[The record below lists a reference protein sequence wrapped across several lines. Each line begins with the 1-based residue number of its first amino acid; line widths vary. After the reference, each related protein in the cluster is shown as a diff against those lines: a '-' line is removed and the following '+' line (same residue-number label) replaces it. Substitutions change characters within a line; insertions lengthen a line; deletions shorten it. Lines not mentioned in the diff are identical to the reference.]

1 MPSRSHYDWETGF
14 TFRRKQH
21 SFMSRRI
28 DYVRETRSSDV
39 DGVFEVGGLG
49 VRILDFLDV
58 RDDAFHDLL
67 LDERVRCH
75 LNLLRR

>member
-1 MPSRSHYDWETGF
+1 
-14 TFRRKQH
+14 
-21 SFMSRRI
+21 MSRRI
-28 DYVRETRSSDV
+28 DYVRETRSCDV

-49 VRILDFLDV
+49 VRILNFLDV